1 MPQLSNGRK
10 PVGDFD
16 GDVVIT
22 QPVSGNLMGPT
33 HPKFRP
39 SQMPPVNGPIHPDFA
54 MPPVNGPIHPDF
66 AMPPGLRPRYN
77 PIHPFDIPEYKLGR
91 DPQ

>member
-1 MPQLSNGRK
+1 MNHPNMPQLSNGRK

-54 MPPVNGPIHPDF
+54 MPP
-66 AMPPGLRPRYN
+66 GLHPRYN